1 MKPAYV
7 YLAEVIDVH
16 DGDTYKLRVD
26 LGFRCAV
33 TIQCRLHGVNAPEL
47 NTPDG
52 KVARDFVR
60 QTLAPYGTGS
70 LYDSVVIESYKDQRS
85 FERWV
90 CDVWL
95 LDDRSLADVLV
106 QAGHATRIT
115 P

>member
-1 MKPAYV
+1 MIPV
-7 YLAEVIDVH
+7 YRYRAEVIDVH

-33 TIQCRLHGVNAPEL
+33 TIQCRLHAVDCPEL

-52 KVARDFVR
+52 ENARD
-60 QTLAPYGTGS
+60 Y
-70 LYDSVVIESYKDQRS
+70 VVGLLFTPPVPIIIESYKDQRS

-95 LDDRSLADVLV
+95 PSGASLADVIV
-106 QAGHATRIT
+106 ASGHGVRYKQ
-115 P
+115 